1 MSKKT
6 VKIQSFIAL
15 IPFVGFLI
23 VLFWAMGICYKVA
36 KSFFAVLKL
45 YVFLLIPFVVFSV
58 IYVVM
63 VSFFA
68 IPLIQNGNI
77 PLGITLILVLGY
89 ILFIILG
96 IIVISVEKLIV
107 KKYDSQNITTN
118 ID

>member
-15 IPFVGFLI
+15 IPFIGFLI

-45 YVFLLIPFVVFSV
+45 YVFLLIPFVIFSV
-58 IYVVM
+58 IYAVIIRF
-63 VSFFA
+63 SA

-89 ILFIILG
+89 ILFIMLG
-96 IIVISVEKLIV
+96 ISVIAVEKLIV
-107 KKYDSQNITTN
+107 KKYDSQNIAT
-118 ID
+118 IVD